1 MLGCFS
7 LVYWGN
13 WNSDTKSKFFNY
25 ELRDFVPFD
34 LYTHTL
40 LSFCPF
46 SYTPSSPSFY
56 FKDPQLESWGSWPQC
71 LCAFCKQHI
80 VALTRELA
88 NQTWAC
94 VSSQARDIWVLKR
107 IQKAFSLKKHTRI
120 HHMLSPEPFTISL
133 LKWVYRSETQR
144 CVLKT
149 QNCRTGVR
157 SRSCSIYEITYQKCN
172 LACFS
177 NGI

>member
-1 MLGCFS
+1 MLGCFL

-13 WNSDTKSKFFNY
+13 WKILRLWAKRFCAVWLVHTHIAVLLPFF
-25 ELRDFVPFD
+25 F
-34 LYTHTL
+34 L
-40 LSFCPF
+40 LPPPPS
-46 SYTPSSPSFY
+46 SSPSFY
-56 FKDPQLESWGSWPQC
+56 YKDPQLESWGSWPQC

-120 HHMLSPEPFTISL
+120 HHMLSPEPSTISL
-133 LKWVYRSETQR
+133 LKWVYRSETQG

-157 SRSCSIYEITYQKCN
+157 SRSRKELQYLWNY
-172 LACFS
+172 L
-177 NGI
+177 